1 MLRLKNVRN
10 FNDMSVE
17 EAASAIGVSVETLS
31 AWEKDEASPS
41 KGELKKILEIYNCSL
56 DYLLGFSDEP
66 FMQPVAEKDSPR
78 KFRDDPEKFQRSIET
93 IGKRSLMH
101 NEFMN
106 KHFLDSEETQEIEKA
121 PSTRDEALLE
131 YFGQLNEQGQT
142 KVIDYARDLANGGNY
157 SKNSADKL
165 A

>member
-1 MLRLKNVRN
+1 
-10 FNDMSVE
+10 
-17 EAASAIGVSVETLS
+17 
-31 AWEKDEASPS
+31 
-41 KGELKKILEIYNCSL
+41 
-56 DYLLGFSDEP
+56 
-66 FMQPVAEKDSPR
+66 MQPVAEKDSPR